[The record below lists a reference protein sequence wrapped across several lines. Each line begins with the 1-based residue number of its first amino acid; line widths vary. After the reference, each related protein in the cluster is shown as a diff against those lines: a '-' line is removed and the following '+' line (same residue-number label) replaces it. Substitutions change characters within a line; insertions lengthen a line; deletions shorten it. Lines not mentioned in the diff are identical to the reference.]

1 LQLLASIE
9 PIAFWGGLVIYLVA
23 LAMYAGRTRD
33 FKSILM
39 FWQPTIAFS
48 ALEFKVS
55 RAGLALMIAG
65 LLMRVAV
72 LFL

>member
-1 LQLLASIE
+1 
-9 PIAFWGGLVIYLVA
+9 
-23 LAMYAGRTRD
+23 MYAGRTRD